1 MRVSKKDLIPLSEA
15 ELAAL
20 IASGRPV
27 HATYPGGDL
36 IVGPNTRWCLPII
49 AKMRG
54 VSVSSELEAEMS
66 N

>member
-1 MRVSKKDLIPLSEA
+1 MRVKKSELIELSEA

-20 IASGRPV
+20 INTGRTV

-36 IVGPNTRWCLPII
+36 IVGPTTKWCLPII

-54 VSVSSELEAEMS
+54 VEVSEELEQNLS
-66 N
+66 Q